1 MHIGYFI
8 NNICLPPADLLG
20 TCHGIS
26 FYGITALSE
35 CVNVNVFAV
44 ITKYP
49 HPSDNWIIKAFFLE
63 LGICSISAI
72 LESYICFRNFYT
84 LKK

>member
-1 MHIGYFI
+1 M
-8 NNICLPPADLLG
+8 
-20 TCHGIS
+20 
-26 FYGITALSE
+26 ALSE
-35 CVNVNVFAV
+35 EKKNENQGNQLNRPTVAICRQVKVTVS
-44 ITKYP
+44 YM
-49 HPSDNWIIKAFFLE
+49 FLE